1 MVYCTMIIQK
11 TIANYFIQKVLS
23 KKGGFDALSLYFD

>member
-11 TIANYFIQKVLS
+11 TIANYFIQTVLS
-23 KKGGFDALSLYFD
+23 KKGGFEFVF